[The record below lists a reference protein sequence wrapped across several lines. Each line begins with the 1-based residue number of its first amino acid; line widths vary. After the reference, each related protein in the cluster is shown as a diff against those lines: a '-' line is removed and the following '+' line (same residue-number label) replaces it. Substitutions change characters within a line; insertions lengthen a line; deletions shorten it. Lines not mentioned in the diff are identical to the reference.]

1 MRTLYFSFVLALFA
15 TTVALGQNEK
25 VQIVFDVTSSDVKA
39 QESAVRHV
47 KGMAKAYPDSEFE
60 MVIYSGALPMMLKTK
75 STVKEEIENLAQSGN
90 VSLKVCAIS
99 LERHDLTSQD
109 LISGVG
115 TVPNGIIEIVEKQK
129 QGWGY
134 IKESN

>member
-1 MRTLYFSFVLALFA
+1 MRTLYLCFFLTLIT
-15 TTVALGQNEK
+15 TTVGLAQNEK
-25 VQIVFDVTSSDVKA
+25 VQIVFDVTSTDVKA

-47 KGMAKAYPDSEFE
+47 KGMSEAYPDSEFE

-75 STVKEEIENLAQSGN
+75 SSVKAEIENLVKFNN

-99 LERHDLTSQD
+99 LKRHGLTPQD

-115 TVPNGIIEIVEKQK
+115 TVPNGIIEIVDKQK
-129 QGWGY
+129 KGWSY